1 MTKIINSANDL
12 NKIDKLK
19 VLFLR
24 LNILQKIVEND
35 INNFQMKE
43 KRVKTGINIVF
54 VLNLLILLCFQN
66 IYTVI
71 FCLIILCINIYAS
84 FFQKTITLSLMN
96 EKKNDLLFSLE
107 KDKFLKISIDD
118 EFLLK
123 TSLEEYIKSFNLQ
136 ELIELDK
143 DDFFKN
149 EKVQDLKSLFKNERI
164 DIPEIEDILNS
175 KDYVEY
181 ILSGKSDNESYNFVY
196 NIYDVEKQKLKDYIR
211 IHYNSEFVLNNKEK
225 IKEML
230 NKEKDDFYYEIILLN
245 KY

>member
-1 MTKIINSANDL
+1 MTEIINSANDL

-43 KRVKTGINIVF
+43 KRVKTGINIIF
-54 VLNLLILLCFQN
+54 VLNFLILLCFQN

-71 FCLIILCINIYAS
+71 FCLIILFINIYAS

-149 EKVQDLKSLFKNERI
+149 EEVQDLKSLFKNERI
-164 DIPEIEDILNS
+164 DIPEINDILNS
-175 KDYVEY
+175 KDYIEY
-181 ILSGKSDNESYNFVY
+181 ILSGKNDNESYNFVY
-196 NIYDVEKQKLKDYIR
+196 NIYNVEKQKLKDYIR
-211 IHYNSEFVLNNKEK
+211 IHYNSDFVLNNKEK
-225 IKEML
+225 IKEIL
-230 NKEKDDFYYEIILLN
+230 NKEKDYFYYEIILLN

>member
-1 MTKIINSANDL
+1 MTEIINSANDL

-35 INNFQMKE
+35 INNFQIKE
-43 KRVKTGINIVF
+43 KRVKTGINIIF

-71 FCLIILCINIYAS
+71 FCLIILSINIYAS
-84 FFQKTITLSLMN
+84 FFQKTITLSLMK

-164 DIPEIEDILNS
+164 DIPEIDDILNS

-196 NIYDVEKQKLKDYIR
+196 NIYNVEKQKLKDYIR
-211 IHYNSEFVLNNKEK
+211 MHYNSEFVLNNKEK

-230 NKEKDDFYYEIILLN
+230 NKEKNYFYYEIILLN

>member
-1 MTKIINSANDL
+1 MTEIINSANDL

-43 KRVKTGINIVF
+43 KRVKTGINIIF

-84 FFQKTITLSLMN
+84 FFPKTITLSLIKD
-96 EKKNDLLFSLE
+96 KKNDLLFSLE

-196 NIYDVEKQKLKDYIR
+196 NIYNVEKQKLKDYIR

-225 IKEML
+225 IKEIL
-230 NKEKDDFYYEIILLN
+230 NKEKDYFYYEIILLN